1 MDSRLRG
8 NDEGFCSEQFATM
21 KSPKRQAAEARGRDG
36 ERRAAWWLWLR
47 GWRILDQRVRTAAG
61 EVDIVAKRGN
71 LVAFV
76 EVKTR
81 RTAAELDYAIDERR
95 LGRVAAAAELLM
107 PRYAGPGDDIRVDV
121 ILIAPRT
128 LPRHIENAW
137 IG

>member
-1 MDSRLRG
+1 MKRPRRAT
-8 NDEGFCSEQFATM
+8 NDR
-21 KSPKRQAAEARGRDG
+21 KAAENRGREG

-47 GWRILDQRVRTAAG
+47 GWRILDRRVRTPAG
-61 EVDIVAKRGN
+61 EVDLVVRKGN

-81 RTAAELDYAIDERR
+81 ATNAELDFAIDERR
-95 LGRVAAAAELLM
+95 LARVAAAAEYLM

-137 IG
+137 MG